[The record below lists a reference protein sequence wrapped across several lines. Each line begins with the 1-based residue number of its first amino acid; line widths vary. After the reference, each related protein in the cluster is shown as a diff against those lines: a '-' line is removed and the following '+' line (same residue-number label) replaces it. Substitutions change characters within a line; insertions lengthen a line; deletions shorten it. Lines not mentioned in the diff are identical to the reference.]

1 MDVIF
6 AFAVLSGKWFSFYSK
21 SIIYLCHYILL
32 FAILS
37 LLDLLRYRYFY
48 VYLYDVNLDRLK
60 YEWQDL
66 PYRYTEL

>member
-1 MDVIF
+1 M
-6 AFAVLSGKWFSFYSK
+6 VLFLFKVY
-21 SIIYLCHYILL
+21 YLSLPLYLL

-48 VYLYDVNLDRLK
+48 VYLYDVNLDGLK

>member
-1 MDVIF
+1 M
-6 AFAVLSGKWFSFYSK
+6 VLF
-21 SIIYLCHYILL
+21 L
-32 FAILS
+32 FKVYYLS
-37 LLDLLRYRYFY
+37 LPLYLAFCNSFLVGLVAIQIFY